1 MKALKVTSGLLIAAC
16 VVFAQ
21 VPARAAGEPAAVA
34 QPAADADKDLRMK
47 AVGKMTEATMAQL
60 DGDKEKLKQA
70 VAEAIAVYDQLLAR
84 HPADTQSL
92 NARAIVKEMQAP
104 GLGKEDLD
112 TVVKLTSEKI
122 AKDPADAGAL
132 HDRAVAYRS
141 LRMFDP
147 ARADYAAAIKLKPE
161 NAWWATEL
169 KAMEI
174 EAR

>member
-1 MKALKVTSGLLIAAC
+1 
-16 VVFAQ
+16 
-21 VPARAAGEPAAVA
+21 
-34 QPAADADKDLRMK
+34 MK